1 MHTIAAISSPAGT
14 GAIAVIRLSGDDA
27 IAIVC
32 RLFMPHN
39 KRRTLDIAPVQSAIY
54 GTIVDPYTDEVIDE
68 VIATVFRAPHSFTTE
83 DMVEIS
89 CHGSLFIQN
98 AILKLLID
106 NGARMATAGE
116 FTKRA
121 FINGRLDLT
130 QAEAVADVIGARSA
144 AAHALA
150 IRQLKGDVS
159 SRLTELRGKL
169 VHLASLIELELD
181 FSDHEDVEF
190 ADRTELLAIAND
202 TRQEIS
208 RLCNSF
214 AQGNAIKNGIPVA
227 IVGEPNVG
235 KSTLLNRLV
244 GDDAAIVSDIAGTTR
259 DSIERETIISGTLFR
274 IIDTA
279 GIHDTNDTIEKLGIE
294 RSLKAIKNAQI
305 VLHITIPATHNT
317 NQHYSQKNH
326 IIVINKIDT
335 APAGYKVPEN
345 AIAISAK
352 NGDNID
358 TLISAMTS
366 AVSQP
371 IEDVT
376 ITNARHYEVLSRALE
391 SIIRVIEG
399 LEQNIP
405 SDLVAQDLRECT
417 SLLAE
422 VTGGEITPDEVLGN
436 IFSKF
441 CIGK

>member
-1 MHTIAAISSPAGT
+1 MQTIAAISSPAGI
-14 GAIAVIRLSGDDA
+14 GAIAIIRLSGDDA
-27 IAIVC
+27 IAIASRV
-32 RLFMPHN
+32 FVPVN
-39 KRRTLDIAPVQSAIY
+39 AIRTLSKAPAQSAVF
-54 GTIVDPYTDEVIDE
+54 GHIVDPTTGATIDE
-68 VIATVFRAPHSFTTE
+68 VIATTFHAPHSFTTE

-89 CHGSLFIQN
+89 CHGSLYIQN
-98 AILKLLID
+98 TILKLLID
-106 NGARMATAGE
+106 NGARMATPGE

-150 IRQLKGDVS
+150 LRQLKGDVS
-159 SRLTELRGKL
+159 SRLTELREKL
-169 VHLASLIELELD
+169 VHLVSLLELELD

-190 ADRTELLAIAND
+190 ADRTELLVIAND

-259 DSIERETIISGTLFR
+259 DSIERETIINGTLFR

-279 GIHDTNDTIEKLGIE
+279 GIHHTNDIIEKLGIE
-294 RSLKAIKNAQI
+294 RSLKAIDNAQI
-305 VLHITIPATHNT
+305 VLHITTPFTHSANEC
-317 NQHYSQKNH
+317 YSQKNH
-326 IIVINKIDT
+326 ITIVNKIDT
-335 APAGYKVPEN
+335 APAGYKIPEN

-352 NGDNID
+352 KGDNID

-366 AVSQP
+366 SISQP

-391 SIIRVIEG
+391 SINRVIEG

>member
-1 MHTIAAISSPAGT
+1 MQTIAAISSPAGT
-14 GAIAVIRLSGDDA
+14 GAIAVIRLSGDEAVAVAD
-27 IAIVC
+27 
-32 RLFMPHN
+32 RLFRPHN
-39 KRRTLDIAPVQSAIY
+39 AARTLRAVPAQSAIY
-54 GTIVDPYTDEVIDE
+54 GTIVDPATDEVIDE
-68 VIATVFRAPHSFTTE
+68 VVATPFHAPHSFTAE

-98 AILKLLID
+98 TILRLLID
-106 NGARMATAGE
+106 NGARMATPGE

-150 IRQLKGDVS
+150 LRQLKGDVS
-159 SRLTELRGKL
+159 SRLTELREKL
-169 VHLASLIELELD
+169 VHLASLLELELD

-208 RLCNSF
+208 RLCSSF
-214 AQGNAIKNGIPVA
+214 AHGNAIKNGIPVA

-259 DSIERETIISGTLFR
+259 DSIERETIINGTLFR

-279 GIHDTNDTIEKLGIE
+279 GIHDTNDTIERLGIE
-294 RSLKAIKNAQI
+294 RSLKAIDDAQV
-305 VLHITIPATHNT
+305 VLHITTPSSFSASE
-317 NQHYSQKNH
+317 YCSQKNH
-326 IIVINKIDT
+326 ITVVNKIDT
-335 APAGYKVPEN
+335 APAGYQVPEN
-345 AIAISAK
+345 AIAISAR
-352 NGDNID
+352 NGENID

-366 AVSQP
+366 SVSEP

-391 SIIRVIEG
+391 SINRVIEG
-399 LEQNIP
+399 LEQEIP

>member
-1 MHTIAAISSPAGT
+1 MQTIAAISSPAGT
-14 GAIAVIRLSGDDA
+14 GAIAVIRLSGDEAVAVAD
-27 IAIVC
+27 
-32 RLFMPHN
+32 RLFRPHN
-39 KRRTLDIAPVQSAIY
+39 AARTLRAVPAQSAIY
-54 GTIVDPYTDEVIDE
+54 GTIVDPATDEVIDE
-68 VIATVFRAPHSFTTE
+68 VVATPFRAPHSFTAE

-98 AILKLLID
+98 TILRLLID
-106 NGARMATAGE
+106 NGARMATPGE

-150 IRQLKGDVS
+150 IRQLNGDVS
-159 SRLTELRGKL
+159 SRLTELREKL
-169 VHLASLIELELD
+169 VHLASLLELELD

-208 RLCNSF
+208 RLCSSF
-214 AQGNAIKNGIPVA
+214 AHGNAIKNGIPVA

-259 DSIERETIISGTLFR
+259 DSIERETIINGTLFR

-294 RSLKAIKNAQI
+294 RSLKAIDNAQI
-305 VLHITIPATHNT
+305 VLHITTPSSFSASE
-317 NQHYSQKNH
+317 YCSQKNH
-326 IIVINKIDT
+326 ITVVNKIDT
-335 APAGYKVPEN
+335 APAGYQVPEN
-345 AIAISAK
+345 AIAISAR
-352 NGDNID
+352 NGENID

-366 AVSQP
+366 SVSQP

-391 SIIRVIEG
+391 SINRVIEG
-399 LEQNIP
+399 LEQEIP